1 MLSDALLTPL
11 QLTLCL
17 LIYGAAT
24 LWALARVSW
33 VELIADSRR
42 QHLFYGSAF
51 ALAVLWLVRREF
63 DSGLTMHFI
72 GVTAVTLILD
82 WPLALAAGALAQLAL
97 VLLGQDDVA
106 ALGANG
112 VLRLL
117 VPVLITVAIARA
129 LESRQP
135 RNLFLYI
142 FISGFFAAG
151 FSAVGTVLSGMGLLH
166 WSGQLQAPDSLVEL
180 IGYLLLV
187 MFPEAFING
196 TVIAALIVFHPDWV
210 ETFNTDR
217 YLQAPLDDDKS

>member
-1 MLSDALLTPL
+1 MLSATLLTPL
-11 QLTLCL
+11 QSLLCL
-17 LIYGAAT
+17 LVYGAAT
-24 LWALARVSW
+24 LWALTRISW
-33 VELIADSRR
+33 VELVADSRR

-51 ALAVLWLVRREF
+51 ALGVLWLVRREF
-63 DSGLTMHFI
+63 DSGLTIHFI

-97 VLLGQDDVA
+97 VLLGQDDAA

-112 VLRLL
+112 ILRLL
-117 VPVLITVAIARA
+117 VPVLITVGMSRA

-151 FSAVGTVLSGMGLLH
+151 FSAVGTVLTGMGLLH
-166 WSGQLQAPDSLVEL
+166 WSGQLQPPGSLVEL
-180 IGYLLLV
+180 VGYLLLV
-187 MFPEAFING
+187 MFPEGFING
-196 TVIAALIVFHPDWV
+196 TAIAALIVFHPDWV

>member
-1 MLSDALLTPL
+1 MLSATLLTPL
-11 QLTLCL
+11 QSLLCL
-17 LIYGAAT
+17 LVYGAAT
-24 LWALARVSW
+24 LWALTRISW
-33 VELIADSRR
+33 VELVADSRR

-51 ALAVLWLVRREF
+51 ALGVLWLVRREF
-63 DSGLTMHFI
+63 DSGLTIHFI

-97 VLLGQDDVA
+97 VLLGQDDAA

-112 VLRLL
+112 ILRLL
-117 VPVLITVAIARA
+117 VPVLITVGMSRA

-151 FSAVGTVLSGMGLLH
+151 FSAVGTVLTGMGLLH
-166 WSGQLQAPDSLVEL
+166 WSGQLQPPDSLVEL
-180 IGYLLLV
+180 VGYLLLV
-187 MFPEAFING
+187 MFPEGFING
-196 TVIAALIVFHPDWV
+196 TAIAALIVFHPDWV